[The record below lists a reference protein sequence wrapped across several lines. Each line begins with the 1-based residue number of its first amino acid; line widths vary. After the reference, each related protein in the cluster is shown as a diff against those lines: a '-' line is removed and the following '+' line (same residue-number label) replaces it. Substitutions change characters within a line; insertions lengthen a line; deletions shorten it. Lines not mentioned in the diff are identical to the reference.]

1 MSVSLLIPC
10 FNASAYLADLAESIR
25 AQQVPFDE
33 VLCYDDGSSDD
44 TLAVAQNLGLPI
56 AAGGI
61 NRGVAHARN
70 ELAHRA
76 TGEWLHFQDA
86 DDPLLPEFL
95 AVMRPLLSPD
105 IDVAVCDTDWVHA
118 DTRTRV
124 IAWRYPSYPL
134 RTDPL
139 VANLRQGIGCNTMIV
154 RRSSFLAIGGFD
166 ATLRIWEDADLH
178 IRLAAAGAR
187 YCSLDA
193 VAAISLRRTQSLSH
207 DYRASWGFRLSALE
221 RYATTLPARVRPEL
235 AAQAEQAAAALC
247 HHRDFPGARRAL
259 ALNHSL
265 GGRAPTSHHPLIRAL
280 RRLAGPWTALRVQ
293 QLLRSVR

>member
-10 FNASAYLADLAESIR
+10 FNASGYLADLAASIR
-25 AQQVPFDE
+25 AQALPFDS
-33 VLCYDDGSSDD
+33 VLCYDDGSTDD
-44 TLAVAQNLGLPI
+44 TLAVATQHGLPI
-56 AAGGI
+56 VAGGT

-70 ELAHRA
+70 ELARRA

-95 AVMRPLLSPD
+95 AVMRPLLRPD
-105 IDVAVCDTDWVHA
+105 IDVAVCDTDWIHA
-118 DTRTRV
+118 DTGTRV
-124 IAWRYPSYPL
+124 IAWRYPSGPL
-134 RTDPL
+134 RANPL
-139 VANLRQGIGCNTMIV
+139 LVNLRQGIGCNTMIV
-154 RRSSFLAIGGFD
+154 RRAALLNIGGFD
-166 ATLRIWEDADLH
+166 ESLRIWEDADLH